1 MRLITRLVSK
11 VLRLAASTKCENCA
25 ASNIAGGVGPHCGVA
40 FAFAIQDNHHQTMSG
55 KTWWN
60 DRHNSFKIWPSL
72 YQSIVSIKE
81 KESRDEYVNCT
92 CPAHLLVLAH
102 LLVELIIS
110 TWYLSFLCWRQFGV
124 EEDII
129 RHHHSS
135 PSQVFQEVIR
145 AVLTRRSMKSSHCQH
160 SYQTC

>member
-1 MRLITRLVSK
+1 MWKLCCKQHCGWWCRPT
-11 VLRLAASTKCENCA
+11 
-25 ASNIAGGVGPHCGVA
+25 PHCEVA

-81 KESRDEYVNCT
+81 KESRDEYVNCI
-92 CPAHLLVLAH
+92 CPAHLIVLAH

-129 RHHHSS
+129 RRHHSS